1 MIYTRRLAMQIW
13 LKRAYDKPEPVDGTR
28 VLVDRLWPRGLKK
41 EDARLNVWLKE
52 IAPSD
57 DLRKWFGHDPDKW
70 DEFKKRYA
78 GELKGNAEAVKKL
91 REIIEEGRVTLIYG
105 AKDEQHNNAVVLK
118 QYMEEGSI
126 RSR

>member
-1 MIYTRRLAMQIW
+1 MQIW
-13 LKRAYDKPEPVDGTR
+13 LKRAYDKPEPMDGTR

-57 DLRKWFGHDPDKW
+57 DLRKWFGHDTDKW

-78 GELKGNAEAVKKL
+78 GELKGNEEAVKKL
-91 REIIEEGRVTLIYG
+91 REIIEGGRVTLIYG